1 VDLMNLLRSVEALL
15 YEIVSW
21 LVFYPLTLW
30 RIVTR
35 PQRMMA
41 YAERELTDR
50 PDEQFVD
57 ALSPPIFLFL
67 TLLIAHMI
75 ELRFGQP
82 LNLPAGILSDDRSL
96 LIFRAVAFSIFPL
109 LAGIQRVRQKSQ
121 QLNRTTLRPAF
132 YSQCYLAAPFVLAI
146 DVSFIVRSQGGEG
159 AVLAGLA
166 LLGAGLSWYVL
177 SLAYWFRQQAQLGW
191 AGAMFRAVATLFA
204 GFALLFVLLIIV
216 ALETGA
222 L

>member
-1 VDLMNLLRSVEALL
+1 MDLMNLLRSVEALL

-30 RIVTR
+30 RVITR
-35 PQRMMA
+35 PQRMMG

-82 LNLPAGILSDDRSL
+82 LNLPDGVLRDDRNL

-132 YSQCYLAAPFVLAI
+132 YSQCYLAAPFVLAV
-146 DVSFIVRSQGGEG
+146 DVSFIIRSQSGEAALPVG
-159 AVLAGLA
+159 FV
-166 LLGAGLSWYVL
+166 LLGIGLTWYVL

-191 AGAMFRAVATLFA
+191 AGGIFRAIGTVFL
-204 GFALLFVLLIIV
+204 GGVLLFGLLVIV
-216 ALETGA
+216 ALETRA